1 MSSKTKFNAG
11 TKAFYTAE
19 EIANIIF
26 EDIPLPGESSDIDFS
41 SDSENEEF
49 AVEEQIVDD
58 VEVLEEDSSSE
69 YLSSSS
75 ESEDVDSER
84 GAEEEIEDNSD
95 VDTNNTPAQEK
106 TPDAMEDSVAPHNNN
121 ADNTQGQQDVE
132 YDVDQNRMWKKV
144 QKAKFQPI
152 FDQPQG
158 KIVLIASAKI
168 PECEGSISPSSFY
181 GQLPDC

>member
-26 EDIPLPGESSDIDFS
+26 EDIPVPGEFSDIEFS

-49 AVEEQIVDD
+49 AVEEQIVD
-58 VEVLEEDSSSE
+58 
-69 YLSSSS
+69 
-75 ESEDVDSER
+75 
-84 GAEEEIEDNSD
+84 
-95 VDTNNTPAQEK
+95 DTNNTPAQEK

-181 GQLPDC
+181 GQLLDG